1 MLAPSAPQSF
11 YLHEDSPHRRRP
23 LSWEVMGGRCMCV
36 HLRLPKA
43 SFLWRANS
51 PRCAQAAGR
60 APAPRPKLPKDAE
73 SKPIWSR
80 SAWLPCRGMGAR
92 GAQVSRTPSLVLFS
106 LDGMKKALER
116 TNLCGA
122 MVLRFPERDA
132 ITKSSSLGSKI
143 HRCETRLRTKDT
155 HNRTPNRDQTETDHS

>member
-1 MLAPSAPQSF
+1 MKFPLVVTGLHPGRPSVSKSVSAHLQQPKTSF
-11 YLHEDSPHRRRP
+11 
-23 LSWEVMGGRCMCV
+23 V
-36 HLRLPKA
+36 
-43 SFLWRANS
+43 WRANS
-51 PRCAQAAGR
+51 PWCAQAAGR

-143 HRCETRLRTKDT
+143 HRCESAWKHYGTISRIKKVEDKTHVLIIRAKDAKK
-155 HNRTPNRDQTETDHS
+155 